1 MSNHTRCRIAR
12 DGAIRVSFLTP
23 TLTLGGAERWITS
36 LARHLPAQ
44 SDHRITV
51 PLIAVVNDVPI
62 ERSLE
67 CEREAG
73 RYAPIVHGR
82 EALDAL
88 AAQSDVIV
96 VWGVQSLE
104 GLPPFRGPVV
114 FVGHGHCQWTVK
126 SVQGCLP
133 RVTHWTAV
141 SQAATLSFPEPRRV
155 TVIHNGV
162 ESDRCVPTVSREA
175 MRAAWGLAPEEV
187 AVGYVGRF
195 SPEKNPADC
204 ARAVRVL
211 GKPYRAV
218 YAGNGWRRDE
228 VLREVRD
235 LVPDAIYSPTVLQ
248 VGDVLAGLDCF
259 LLTSPSE
266 GFSLALAEAWHCG
279 CPAVCT
285 PVGALPDL
293 EPIYGKM
300 AVTVPLNATA
310 DELAAAV
317 RLAIRPENLPVVD
330 RAARV
335 VREHFT
341 AEAMAKRWAE
351 YLVSIAW

>member
-1 MSNHTRCRIAR
+1 MSAHARCQIAR
-12 DGAIRVSFLTP
+12 DGAVRVGFLTP
-23 TLTLGGAERWITS
+23 TLILGGAGRWITS

-44 SDHRITV
+44 SDQRIAVTMV
-51 PLIAVVNDVPI
+51 AVVNNVPT

-67 CEREAG
+67 CERETG
-73 RYAPIVHGR
+73 QYASIVHGV
-82 EALDAL
+82 EALDVL

-96 VWGVQSLE
+96 VWGVRSLE
-104 GLPPFRGPVV
+104 RLPPFRGPVV
-114 FVGHGHCQWTVK
+114 FVGHGHCQWTVL

-141 SQAATLSFPEPRRV
+141 SQAATLSFPEPSRV

-162 ESDRCVPTVSREA
+162 ESDRCQPTISREEV
-175 MRAAWGLAPEEV
+175 RAAWGLAKEEI

-195 SPEKNPADC
+195 SPEKNPIDC

-235 LVPDAIYSPTVLQ
+235 LAPDAIYSPTVLH

-266 GFSLALAEAWHCG
+266 GFSLALAEAWQCG

-285 PVGALPDL
+285 PVGALPEL
-293 EPIYGKM
+293 EPIHGKM
-300 AVTVPLNATA
+300 AVSVPVNATP
-310 DELAAAV
+310 DDLATAI
-317 RLAIRPENLPVVD
+317 RLAVLPENFPVVD

-335 VREHFT
+335 VRAHFT

-351 YLVSIAW
+351 YLLSIA